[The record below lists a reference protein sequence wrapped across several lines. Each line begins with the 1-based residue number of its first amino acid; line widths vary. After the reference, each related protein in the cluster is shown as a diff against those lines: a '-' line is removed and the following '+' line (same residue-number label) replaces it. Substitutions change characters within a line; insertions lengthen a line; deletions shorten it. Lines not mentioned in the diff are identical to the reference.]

1 MHLQEATLASKT
13 RTLVAIEELE
23 RLVPV
28 LKVGPLQL
36 GLAVKVMHTQVLHLA
51 SLQPGSSW
59 ESLLRWAQLSQSG
72 MAAREGV
79 SAAAQRLCK
88 ACQLQ
93 PITSVG

>member
-36 GLAVKVMHTQVLHLA
+36 SKSCTPQCCSPPHCSLAV
-51 SLQPGSSW
+51 P
-59 ESLLRWAQLSQSG
+59 ER
-72 MAAREGV
+72 
-79 SAAAQRLCK
+79 
-88 ACQLQ
+88 ACSDGHSPTKL
-93 PITSVG
+93 VWL